1 MSNMSNVPNLDFT
14 DTTIERVQ
22 HFIKQQESRG
32 VSALRIAGNAAKPKL
47 WLVKDSDLMDGDI
60 KFQVA
65 DFDVFI
71 DPTSAEAL
79 DGMVV
84 DFVQD
89 VMQAGFRLFYPSPTW
104 DDDPI
109 AQKVQDVIDKEI
121 NPGVASH
128 GGRVS
133 LMKRIDDTV
142 HIALGGGC
150 QGCGAADVN
159 LKQVIEV
166 AIKKAAPEIKYV
178 FDVTDHASGE
188 NPYYTKDDMGGQS
201 AL

>member
-1 MSNMSNVPNLDFT
+1 MSTESNVPNLKFT
-14 DTTIERVQ
+14 DMTIERVQ

-47 WLVKDSDLMDGDI
+47 WLVKDDDLMDGDI

-71 DPTSAEAL
+71 DPTSAQSL

-89 VMQAGFRLFYPSPTW
+89 VMQAGFKLYYPSPTW

-109 AQKVQDVIDKEI
+109 AQKVQDVIDQEI
-121 NPGVASH
+121 NPGVA
-128 GGRVS
+128 R
-133 LMKRIDDTV
+133 
-142 HIALGGGC
+142 
-150 QGCGAADVN
+150 
-159 LKQVIEV
+159 LK
-166 AIKKAAPEIKYV
+166 
-178 FDVTDHASGE
+178 
-188 NPYYTKDDMGGQS
+188 
-201 AL
+201 